1 MKRTIKVQPVLTYTA
16 SDGRKYHEKAILSV
30 VFDGGDVLPICM
42 VDVEPLFYDNSQDHG
57 GDLYRSIIDG
67 NVVLVE
73 MDITFKAELK

>member
-42 VDVEPLFYDNSQDHG
+42 VDVEPLFYDNSQDRG
-57 GDLYRSIIDG
+57 GDLYCSIIDG
-67 NVVLVE
+67 NTVTVE